1 MYKPFVNYQS
11 GKGPNNG
18 SIGFKDERKNC
29 LTSTKA
35 LNPGENLAYPGTGEP
50 YGEGT
55 VGVNN
60 IRKDPNAFRARP
72 MKHYRLQYG
81 NDNNKQTYNNRYL
94 LNTFNK
100 PGGVILKSYN
110 V

>member
-18 SIGFKDERKNC
+18 SIGFKDERKDC

-50 YGEGT
+50 YGPAT
-55 VGVNN
+55 TNV
-60 IRKDPNAFRARP
+60 IIKDPHAFRARP

-81 NDNNKQTYNNRYL
+81 NDNNKQTY
-94 LNTFNK
+94 
-100 PGGVILKSYN
+100 KSLVACPVRHFPYFF
-110 V
+110 